1 MNIRIYLIE
10 EPGHMIFLSCHNS
23 SNRVEATQLYQWG
36 ISATPNWRPDFTS
49 KNWCF
54 NPLWLTH
61 CHLSK
66 GSFVPVKSEMQ
77 YTYVNI
83 EKKTCVEYH
92 RTIAPRYLKQLSKP
106 HSGWPTT
113 QSVLLFVAEKARCQR
128 GHKVGHVWKQG
139 FQVRITPALAQT
151 GTPSAACQR
160 KLTQIRRIELRQ
172 GLYMRFTLLR
182 PRLASFSAYD
192 IFRHRNH
199 CVVAWVFLDLW
210 SAKKGC
216 QRGSKFAVRKQGY
229 LGRAIPALAKNVSL
243 QTRGPC

>member
-83 EKKTCVEYH
+83 EKNNMCWISSNYSPKISETIEQATFRMANYPICTTVCRRKSAMPKGSQSWPRVKAGLPSTYNTCFGTNRHAKCSLPKKIDTNPKNRVAARFVHAFHFTAATPGQLLCLWYFSPPESLC
-92 RTIAPRYLKQLSKP
+92 RRLGLPGPVKCQKRMPKGLK
-106 HSGWPTT
+106 
-113 QSVLLFVAEKARCQR
+113 
-128 GHKVGHVWKQG
+128 
-139 FQVRITPALAQT
+139 VR
-151 GTPSAACQR
+151 R
-160 KLTQIRRIELRQ
+160 
-172 GLYMRFTLLR
+172 
-182 PRLASFSAYD
+182 
-192 IFRHRNH
+192 
-199 CVVAWVFLDLW
+199 
-210 SAKKGC
+210 
-216 QRGSKFAVRKQGY
+216 
-229 LGRAIPALAKNVSL
+229 
-243 QTRGPC
+243 